1 MAAKILTSLRL
12 LGIFDYL
19 LIILSGLL
27 YFLLGYR
34 VERDSFALLIL
45 ILAAL
50 FLFAL
55 LLFRSARKRPEKLI
69 GMLAA
74 AVLFRL
80 LFIAS
85 EPRLSDDFK
94 RYLWDGNLTAQ
105 GINPYLFKPSELA
118 PETGHVLGDWRTL
131 PLQKDYYSVYPP
143 IPQAV
148 FAAASLLPQRSG
160 QLIMLHLFTLL
171 TELGSIFL
179 MLRIFKQLRLPLPR
193 SLLYILNPLPII
205 ELSGNLHIEV
215 FMIFFVLLAAY
226 FFYNKS
232 FAAAGLSLSASI
244 LSKFIPLIFLPAFL
258 SRPLLKKSN
267 IVLLSAA
274 FLPLLLL
281 LILSGFTGT
290 LNILSSLSLYFN
302 TFEFNGSIYSLIRWA
317 GYEIKGYNVIHE
329 ISFYLGLS
337 VALYLIILS
346 LWHMVRPFQN
356 VFVFFT
362 LALGGYFLLATTVN
376 PWYITP
382 LLAFGVFTRFLT
394 PLLWSMLV
402 FLSYQAFNTA
412 DFHLSTAT
420 LAIEY
425 GILTLAILY
434 DLINKS
440 HEFIPGKTN
449 PAASPH

>member
-1 MAAKILTSLRL
+1 MAAKILTSLRHL
-12 LGIFDYL
+12 HFSDYL
-19 LIILSGLL
+19 LIFLSGLL
-27 YFLLGYR
+27 YFLIGYR
-34 VERDSFALLIL
+34 IERDSFALLIL

-50 FLFAL
+50 FLSFL
-55 LLFRSARKRPEKLI
+55 LLFRSARKRPEKLA

-85 EPRLSDDFK
+85 EPRLSDDYK
-94 RYLWDGNLTAQ
+94 RYLWDGSLTVQ
-105 GINPYLFKPSELA
+105 GINPYLLKPSEL
-118 PETGHVLGDWRTL
+118 PPDISEELGDWRTL

-143 IPQAV
+143 IPQAF
-148 FAAASLLPQRSG
+148 FAAASLMPWRSG
-160 QLIMLHLFTLL
+160 RLLMLHLFALL
-171 TELGSIFL
+171 TELGAIFL
-179 MLRIFKQLRLPLPR
+179 MLRIFRQLRLPLPR
-193 SLLYILNPLPII
+193 SLLYIMNPLPII

-232 FAAAGLSLSASI
+232 FAAAGISLSASI

-258 SRPLLKKSN
+258 SRPLLKKN
-267 IVLLSAA
+267 NFLLLSATS
-274 FLPLLLL
+274 LPLLLL
-281 LILSGFTGT
+281 FILSGFTGT
-290 LNILSSLSLYFN
+290 LNMLSSLSLYFN

-317 GYEIKGYNVIHE
+317 GYQIKGYNVIHE

-337 VALYLIILS
+337 VALYLALLS
-346 LWHMVRPFQN
+346 LRHLIRPFQN
-356 VFVFFT
+356 VFVFFC

-402 FLSYQAFNTA
+402 FLSYEAFHRAN
-412 DFHLSTAT
+412 FQLSAVT
-420 LAIEY
+420 LIIEY
-425 GILTLAILY
+425 GILTLAIIY
-434 DLINKS
+434 DLINKP
-440 HEFIPGKTN
+440 HEFIPGQTD